1 MRRSYPAVVSSLD
14 WTNVSQSAI
23 VLRWQGA
30 DPKLKPVIITN
41 DPEMLG
47 PVLDPM
53 QEPAR
58 AFQFGDGDGAT
69 QDMMDVHSAVGLLTA
84 VDALVQSGYQPS
96 RTLVFGVMLGEI
108 AGKYLPRFVYLL
120 GCRFTEVVSVSP
132 RYVR

>member
-41 DPEMLG
+41 DPG

-58 AFQFGDGDGAT
+58 ALQFGDGDGAS
-69 QDMMDVHSAVGLLTA
+69 QDMTDVQSAVGLLTA

-108 AGKYLPRFVYLL
+108 AEKYLPRFVYLL